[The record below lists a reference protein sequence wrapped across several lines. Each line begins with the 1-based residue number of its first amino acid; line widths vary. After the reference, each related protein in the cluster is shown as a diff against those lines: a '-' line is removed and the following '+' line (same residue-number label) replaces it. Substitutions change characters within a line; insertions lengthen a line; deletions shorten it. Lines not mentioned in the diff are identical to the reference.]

1 MGMTL
6 SLLYC
11 SAESQFYSVR
21 EDSRRVGIILATA
34 GLLSAALK
42 EGSLWIG
49 ASLVTAGLALM
60 LLGYLEDE
68 NDES

>member
-11 SAESQFYSVR
+11 SSESHVDSVR

>member
-6 SLLYC
+6 ALLYC
-11 SAESQFYSVR
+11 LGESHVDSVHENR
-21 EDSRRVGIILATA
+21 RRVGIILSPA
-34 GLLSAALK
+34 GLLSAVLK

>member
-1 MGMTL
+1 MKVN
-6 SLLYC
+6 
-11 SAESQFYSVR
+11 FDSVR

-49 ASLVTAGLALM
+49 ASIVTAGLALM

-68 NDES
+68 YDES